1 MYGAVFGDIIGST
14 YELHNVKTVDFPLFP
29 AGSTFTDDTVMTIA
43 VAEKLLT
50 QPQGK
55 HFVLLPPQITSAKS
69 YALWFKQYYRRY
81 PNVGYGQMFAKWALS
96 ESFIVQ
102 RSYGNGAAMRVSA
115 IACAFDSLREVLD
128 EVKQSCY
135 YTHRHPEAI
144 RGAQAVA
151 AAVFLARKG
160 CDKGEIQRYLTKKL
174 HYRPSMPLDY
184 LRDTYVFNSR
194 TSYSVPPAIQAFM
207 ESCSYED
214 AVRKAVSIGGD
225 SDTIACITGGI
236 AHAYYKKIPDAIY
249 SRAITYLDSGLKD
262 TLRRFE
268 EQFEIPR

>member
-1 MYGAVFGDIIGST
+1 MYGAVFGDIIGSI

-29 AGSTFTDDTVMTIA
+29 VGSTFTDDTVMTVA

-50 QPQGK
+50 QPQNK
-55 HFVLLPPQITSAKS
+55 HFFPLLPQITSAKS

-81 PNVGYGQMFAKWALS
+81 PNVGYGQMFAKGALS

-102 RSYGNGAAMRVSA
+102 RS
-115 IACAFDSLREVLD
+115 
-128 EVKQSCY
+128 
-135 YTHRHPEAI
+135 
-144 RGAQAVA
+144 
-151 AAVFLARKG
+151 
-160 CDKGEIQRYLTKKL
+160 
-174 HYRPSMPLDY
+174 
-184 LRDTYVFNSR
+184 TYVFNSR
-194 TSYSVPPAIQAFM
+194 TSYSVQPAIQAFM
-207 ESCSYED
+207 ESSSYED

-236 AHAYYKKIPDAIY
+236 AHAYYKKIPDTIY

-268 EQFEIPR
+268 EQFQIPR

>member
-151 AAVFLARKG
+151 AVFLARKG

-174 HYRPSMPLDY
+174 HYRLSMPLDY

-249 SRAITYLDSGLKD
+249 SRAIT
-262 TLRRFE
+262 
-268 EQFEIPR
+268 